1 VTELHAGGA
10 GRGFAR
16 AVEQLRR
23 SCWIALCAIASV
35 CALLGWQTGEWRL
48 AALLLPLGEAVVLL
62 WYFDARLR
70 VFAAEV
76 GDAIERE
83 VSEKLRAAEDLRR
96 ARERGM

>member
-1 VTELHAGGA
+1 MTELHAEGA
-10 GRGFAR
+10 GRGFAQ

-23 SCWIALCAIASV
+23 ACWIALCAVAAV
-35 CALLGWQTGEWRL
+35 CALLGWQTNEWRL

-62 WYFDARLR
+62 WYFDSRLR

-96 ARERGM
+96 ARERGI